1 MTRQPTIIGQCK
13 RWLAALAIG
22 LLASASATHAACNL
36 DIDGNGTPDAATDGL
51 LLIRHLLGFTGNAL
65 TQGALGTGATRD
77 AGQIQA
83 FINSQNYDFDG
94 NGKRSAATD
103 GALAVRYLAGLTGAA
118 LSSGAIAAGAKRQ
131 SGADVISF
139 IQAGCTSTV
148 VTPDG
153 GSASSAGA
161 VITVPADSVMPASVL
176 INIAPTA
183 VATGTAMTL
192 EGAGTAVARSADF
205 ALTKDTVLDFNKTLT
220 VAIPYDS
227 AGLSAAARI
236 GVAYYDDALSKW
248 IPVTEAVDNRANAR
262 VTFATAHFTTW
273 RAFEWVLTGPPTT
286 IDFGFDPAVDSIP
299 MTNFGAAITPDGS
312 TAFIDGS
319 CIGMSG
325 LAGWYFKY
333 RKASDGTAATRFGDN
348 SPTRALVAV
357 LQSAFGKQFDTSGA
371 RTVDLPGR
379 SAAIKSKLYELNSPL
394 IANLGLASGA
404 AHAVLIYKFDAGT
417 FYYYDPNFPGVAQ
430 TFTENAAGQLIGWKA
445 LGEDVFNFK
454 LFSGLGELISNADIL
469 ARYNEFKNGT
479 LPSREGVISNI
490 ATALQT
496 VNGFAAL
503 QISGQVSTHPDI
515 VGRPLYVHLLG
526 PRVAFRAPTVATQEN
541 LTIQTNEGPAGQ
553 SGALVTASVTVAAA
567 PFLVSVRMGAFN
579 TGTWPVQIYISQS
592 ATNPFFGV
600 WARTDTTLT
609 KVSADTQAT
618 GRLNDTGITDCLDP
632 VRGVRVACAS
642 TNALYVAQDGMFGR
656 DFNATSNSNA
666 DGAVG
671 FSFTK
676 ISNGGN
682 ELPATAVLGS
692 GLTDWACTL
701 DNVTGLMWEVKNA
714 AGMRNASHRYSWYS
728 SDSSNNGGSVGISS
742 SGTCATSGRCD
753 TEKFVQDV
761 NLGGLCGHSDWRMPI
776 VTELSG
782 IVHFE
787 LGAAVD
793 PVYFPNTAF
802 PNYAYW
808 TASALAGDSSRAWL
822 IVFNLVQFVTDVR
835 DTGHSVRLVR
845 SGQ

>member
-1 MTRQPTIIGQCK
+1 MTRQPTITGQSK

-65 TQGALGTGATRD
+65 TQGALGVGATRD

-176 INIAPTA
+176 IDIAPTA

-192 EGAGTAVARSADF
+192 EGAGTAIVRSADF

-220 VAIPYDS
+220 VSIPYDS
-227 AGLSAAARI
+227 AGLTAASRI
-236 GVAYYDDALSKW
+236 GVAYYDDALTKW
-248 IPVTEAVDNRANAR
+248 IPVTEAVDDRANAR
-262 VTFATAHFTTW
+262 VTFATAHFTNW

-286 IDFGFDPAVDSIP
+286 IDFGFDPAVDGIP

-333 RKASDGTAATRFGDN
+333 RKASDGNAAARFADN
-348 SPTRALVAV
+348 APTRALVAL
-357 LQSAFGKQFDTSGA
+357 LQSAFGKQFDTSGPRA
-371 RTVDLPGR
+371 VDFPGR

-394 IANLGLASGA
+394 IANVGLASGA

-417 FYYYDPNFPGVAQ
+417 FYYYDPNIPGVAQ

-469 ARYNEFKNGT
+469 ARYNEFKSGT
-479 LPSREGVISNI
+479 LPSREGTI
-490 ATALQT
+490 ANVATSQQT
-496 VNGFAAL
+496 VNNVASI
-503 QISGQVSTHPDI
+503 QITGQVSTRI
-515 VGRPLYVHLLG
+515 ELAGRPLYVHLLI
-526 PRVAFRAPTVATQEN
+526 PRSAFMGTF
-541 LTIQTNEGPAGQ
+541 
-553 SGALVTASVTVAAA
+553 SGTAANIYSRPYEALSGE
-567 PFLVSVRMGAFN
+567 SG
-579 TGTWPVQIYISQS
+579 
-592 ATNPFFGV
+592 
-600 WARTDTTLT
+600 
-609 KVSADTQAT
+609 VSA
-618 GRLNDTGITDCLDP
+618 GPL
-632 VRGVRVACAS
+632 V
-642 TNALYVAQDGMFGR
+642 NA
-656 DFNATSNSNA
+656 
-666 DGAVG
+666 
-671 FSFTK
+671 
-676 ISNGGN
+676 
-682 ELPATAVLGS
+682 
-692 GLTDWACTL
+692 
-701 DNVTGLMWEVKNA
+701 
-714 AGMRNASHRYSWYS
+714 
-728 SDSSNNGGSVGISS
+728 
-742 SGTCATSGRCD
+742 
-753 TEKFVQDV
+753 
-761 NLGGLCGHSDWRMPI
+761 
-776 VTELSG
+776 
-782 IVHFE
+782 
-787 LGAAVD
+787 
-793 PVYFPNTAF
+793 
-802 PNYAYW
+802 
-808 TASALAGDSSRAWL
+808 
-822 IVFNLVQFVTDVR
+822 
-835 DTGHSVRLVR
+835 
-845 SGQ
+845 